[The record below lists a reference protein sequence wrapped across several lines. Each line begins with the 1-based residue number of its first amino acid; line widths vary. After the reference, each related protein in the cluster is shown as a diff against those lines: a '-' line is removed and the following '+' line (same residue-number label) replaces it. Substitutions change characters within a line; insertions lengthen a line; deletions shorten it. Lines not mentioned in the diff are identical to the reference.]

1 MERHKKDGENCVPEE
16 LAAGTAQGG
25 AGGGKPGV
33 LKDKKVIFERR
44 VTGLRPT
51 FRNFVRFLSFSLYKG
66 SLED

>member
-33 LKDKKVIFERR
+33 LKDKKSYF
-44 VTGLRPT
+44 
-51 FRNFVRFLSFSLYKG
+51 
-66 SLED
+66 